1 MRTTSKLTVRGVETA
16 KPGLHSD
23 GGGLYLL
30 VTETGRR
37 RWTYIFRRGTKRTE
51 LGLGVYPDV
60 SLADA
65 RELANKK
72 RKAINA
78 GADPLEK
85 NKTVKRE
92 ARQKQVPTF
101 AEAADMFVDTMAP
114 QFRNPKH
121 VDQWRVTLSTHS
133 AAIAK
138 LRIDKIDTPE
148 VLSVL
153 KPLWPKIPET
163 ASRLRGRI
171 ERVLDYAKVR
181 GWRSGENP
189 ARWRGHL
196 DHVLPKRA
204 KLTRGHHAAMPF
216 EEVPAFVAKVR
227 EIETL
232 GAMALEF
239 TILTA
244 SRTSEVL
251 KAEWKE
257 FDLDKAV
264 WTIPAVRMKAGR
276 EHRIPLS
283 ARAVAILRNLAEVR
297 LSDFVFPG
305 MKANQPVSGMVMTM
319 VLRRMELTDITVHGF
334 RSAFRDW
341 TAECTEFPNEVCE
354 AALAHVIN
362 NKAEAAYRRGDLF
375 EKRRK
380 LMDEWGAHCDG
391 SLPSSD
397 S

>member
-78 GADPLEK
+78 GADLRRSRRLVCRHDGAP
-85 NKTVKRE
+85 
-92 ARQKQVPTF
+92 VP
-101 AEAADMFVDTMAP
+101 D
-114 QFRNPKH
+114 PKH
-121 VDQWRVTLSTHS
+121 VEQWRVTLSTHS

-181 GWRSGENP
+181 GWRSGGNP

-216 EEVPAFVAKVR
+216 DEVPAFIAKVR
-227 EIETL
+227 EIESL

-257 FDLDKAV
+257 FDLDKGV

-276 EHRIPLS
+276 EHRVPLS
-283 ARAVAILRNLAEVR
+283 ARAVAIVRKLAEVR
-297 LSDFVFPG
+297 LSEFVFPG

-380 LMDEWGAHCDG
+380 LMDEWGAYCDG
-391 SLPSSD
+391 SLLVPRS
-397 S
+397 

>member
-1 MRTTSKLTVRGVETA
+1 MRTTSKLNVRGVETA

-23 GGGLYLL
+23 GGGLYLV
-30 VTETGRR
+30 VTESGRR
-37 RWTYIFRRGTKRTE
+37 RWAFIYRRGSKRTE
-51 LGLGVYPDV
+51 LGLGGFPDV

-65 RELANKK
+65 RERANEK
-72 RKAINA
+72 RKEINL
-78 GADPLEK
+78 GTDPLEK
-85 NKTVKRE
+85 KR
-92 ARQKQVPTF
+92 ALKRVIQDVPTF
-101 AEAADMFVDTMAP
+101 TQAADQFIETMAP

-121 VDQWRVTLSTHS
+121 IAQWRVTLTTHS
-133 AAIAK
+133 VAIAK
-138 LRIDKIDTPE
+138 MRVDKIDTNA
-148 VLSVL
+148 VLTVL
-153 KPLWPKIPET
+153 RPLWGKTPET

-181 GWRSGENP
+181 GWRVGENP

-204 KLTRGHHAAMPF
+204 KLTRSHHAALPF
-216 EEVPAFVAKVR
+216 EEVPAFVAKLR
-227 EIETL
+227 ESGSL
-232 GAMALEF
+232 SAMALEF

-251 KAEWKE
+251 KAEWRE
-257 FDLDKAV
+257 FDLSKGLWAV
-264 WTIPAVRMKAGR
+264 PAVRMKAGR
-276 EHRIPLS
+276 EHRVPLN
-283 ARAVAILRNLAEVR
+283 ARAQAILKTLADVR
-297 LSDFVFPG
+297 LNEFVFPG
-305 MKANQPVSGMVMTM
+305 ARERQPVSNMVMTM
-319 VLRRMELTDITVHGF
+319 VLRRMDRTDITVHGF

-380 LMDEWGAHCDG
+380 LMDEWGAYCEG
-391 SLPSSD
+391 SLPVPSS
-397 S
+397 

>member
-1 MRTTSKLTVRGVETA
+1 MRRPSRACIATVAAFTSSSQR
-16 KPGLHSD
+16 
-23 GGGLYLL
+23 
-30 VTETGRR
+30 
-37 RWTYIFRRGTKRTE
+37 
-51 LGLGVYPDV
+51 PDV
-60 SLADA
+60 SLAEA

-85 NKTVKRE
+85 KKAVKRE

-121 VDQWRVTLSTHS
+121 VEQWRVTLSTHS

-138 LRIDKIDTPE
+138 LRIDKIETTE

-216 EEVPAFVAKVR
+216 DEVPGFVAKVR

-283 ARAVAILRNLAEVR
+283 ARAVAILRKLAEVR

-341 TAECTEFPNEVCE
+341 TAECTEFLNEVCE

-380 LMDEWGAHCDG
+380 LMDEWGAYCEG
-391 SLPSSD
+391 SQPVPRS
-397 S
+397 

>member
-37 RWTYIFRRGTKRTE
+37 RWTYIFRRGSKRTE

-85 NKTVKRE
+85 KKAVKRE

-121 VDQWRVTLSTHS
+121 VEQWRVTLTTHS
-133 AAIAK
+133 AAIAR

-216 EEVPAFVAKVR
+216 DEVPALIAKVR

-232 GAMALEF
+232 GAMSM
-239 TILTA
+239 A
-244 SRTSEVL
+244 SQ
-251 KAEWKE
+251 
-257 FDLDKAV
+257 F
-264 WTIPAVRMKAGR
+264 PA
-276 EHRIPLS
+276 S
-283 ARAVAILRNLAEVR
+283 VAA
-297 LSDFVFPG
+297 
-305 MKANQPVSGMVMTM
+305 
-319 VLRRMELTDITVHGF
+319 
-334 RSAFRDW
+334 
-341 TAECTEFPNEVCE
+341 
-354 AALAHVIN
+354 
-362 NKAEAAYRRGDLF
+362 
-375 EKRRK
+375 
-380 LMDEWGAHCDG
+380 
-391 SLPSSD
+391 
-397 S
+397 